1 MSPDTLLLDFGVPA
15 ESCIVSVFG
24 IFVALLLELC
34 LQQSLDL
41 LIGLE
46 TTKIHFSDFWMLKDV

>member
-46 TTKIHFSDFWMLKDV
+46 TTKIHFSDF